1 MYLAGF
7 GGSLRGKML
16 RDAKSLK
23 REALK
28 PGGARAEVCVRLLNV
43 ESSSSQPEALDHW
56 RAGEDIIVEI
66 TRGWLTGRL
75 DQKGGNRA
83 SRPR

>member
-7 GGSLRGKML
+7 GGSLREKML

-28 PGGARAEVCVRLLNV
+28 PGGARAEVCVRLLNA
-43 ESSSSQPEALDHW
+43 EA
-56 RAGEDIIVEI
+56 R
-66 TRGWLTGRL
+66 
-75 DQKGGNRA
+75 NRA
-83 SRPR
+83 CRPR

>member
-1 MYLAGF
+1 LAGF

-28 PGGARAEVCVRLLNV
+28 LTAEHTDDADATDEKAISVAIAP
-43 ESSSSQPEALDHW
+43 QK
-56 RAGEDIIVEI
+56 IVEAAGSAALHQI
-66 TRGWLTGRL
+66 HM
-75 DQKGGNRA
+75 
-83 SRPR
+83 

>member
-7 GGSLRGKML
+7 GGSLREKML

-28 PGGARAEVCVRLLNV
+28 PGGARAEVCVRLLNA
-43 ESSSSQPEALDHW
+43 ESSSSQPEAVGPLALPVKTLLSRYQRVVHW
-56 RAGEDIIVEI
+56 TLA
-66 TRGWLTGRL
+66 
-75 DQKGGNRA
+75 
-83 SRPR
+83 P

>member
-7 GGSLRGKML
+7 GGSLREKML

-28 PGGARAEVCVRLLNV
+28 LTAEYTDD
-43 ESSSSQPEALDHW
+43 ADTM
-56 RAGEDIIVEI
+56 D
-66 TRGWLTGRL
+66 
-75 DQKGGNRA
+75 KK
-83 SRPR
+83 